1 MGKQFLKILNSTY
14 TVILL
19 QATPAKRGGVGVCV
33 CVRGMIYAP
42 CNSFLRNHLLLINIE
57 NNCYLLQPGILSTR
71 QTVSQRPQTLM
82 ESFEDTTA
90 LQRIT

>member
-1 MGKQFLKILNSTY
+1 MGKQFLNILNSTY

-19 QATPAKRGGVGVCV
+19 QATPAKKKGGGRGGG
-33 CVRGMIYAP
+33 RGMIYAP

-82 ESFEDTTA
+82 ESVEDTTA